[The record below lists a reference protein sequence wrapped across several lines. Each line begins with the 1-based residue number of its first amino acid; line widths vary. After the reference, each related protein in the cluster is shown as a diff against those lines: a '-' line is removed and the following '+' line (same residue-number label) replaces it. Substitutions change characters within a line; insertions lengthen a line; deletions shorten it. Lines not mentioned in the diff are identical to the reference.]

1 MVRNAQPGTRRSRP
15 ALLGRRVLATVCCL
29 PLAAAV
35 VGLVAVHGGGK
46 GDAEA
51 AAPRV
56 SAPACA
62 SEERGPTAP
71 PPEISAAVLPPGTVI
86 TSVSRPRAGM
96 TLVQGVVSSPF
107 RSVVEFYVRQLPAA
121 GFVNTA
127 GDAEMDEAE
136 SLFVGAGVRG
146 KWKVNGIAMCP
157 GAAKLALY
165 VKS

>member
-1 MVRNAQPGTRRSRP
+1 
-15 ALLGRRVLATVCCL
+15 
-29 PLAAAV
+29 
-35 VGLVAVHGGGK
+35 
-46 GDAEA
+46 
-51 AAPRV
+51 
-56 SAPACA
+56 
-62 SEERGPTAP
+62 
-71 PPEISAAVLPPGTVI
+71 
-86 TSVSRPRAGM
+86 M

-146 KWKVNGIAMCP
+146 TWKVNGIAMCP